1 MADVEHWC
9 TGRRSWH
16 SIPGR
21 GGTGNGTPG
30 LLIGNAY
37 DINRYAF
44 HLVTAAHQTPTPPL
58 VPSQHH
64 RKTPEKAEEVEEVE
78 HTNKIITV
86 GDLIFNALML

>member
-37 DINRYAF
+37 DS
-44 HLVTAAHQTPTPPL
+44 TATPSGRQTSTPPTPH
-58 VPSQHH
+58 PSDAAAAS
-64 RKTPEKAEEVEEVE
+64 TPEKAEKAV
-78 HTNKIITV
+78 KSR
-86 GDLIFNALML
+86 FQK